1 MLNCFFPNLVNVQ
14 ELFKKAKDEPMAVLA
29 EDHYRLLKAQAII
42 EEKLH
47 KTDVVGLTLHDTLED
62 LINSD
67 EMKYADKLRQDFKLS
82 DRRYAWL
89 KLKTWSRHHKW
100 DEIKKYG
107 KQKKL
112 PVPMIQVVKLVKEH
126 GGQEEAIK
134 FISEDYLNHED
145 RFNLLSDFGMYAEAA
160 SAAFASKNIEALKS
174 LEELCIGKD
183 DILKTISNYKGKLI
197 GAAASS
203 SWRN

>member
-1 MLNCFFPNLVNVQ
+1 MRTCFISSYSTLSLYFTENQDVHP
-14 ELFKKAKDEPMAVLA
+14 KK
-29 EDHYRLLKAQAII
+29 
-42 EEKLH
+42 
-47 KTDVVGLTLHDTLED
+47 
-62 LINSD
+62 
-67 EMKYADKLRQDFKLS
+67 
-82 DRRYAWL
+82 
-89 KLKTWSRHHKW
+89 
-100 DEIKKYG
+100 
-107 KQKKL
+107 
-112 PVPMIQVVKLVKEH
+112 H

-174 LEELCIGKD
+174 LEEHCIGKD
-183 DILKTISNYKGKLI
+183 DILKTISNYKSKLI

>member
-1 MLNCFFPNLVNVQ
+1 MFFLNLVNVQ
-14 ELFKKAKDEPMAVLA
+14 ELFKKAKDEPMAALA

-47 KTDVVGLTLHDTLED
+47 KTDVVGQTLHDTLVD
-62 LINSD
+62 LIRDD

-89 KLKTWSRHHKW
+89 KLKTWARHHKW

-174 LEELCIGKD
+174 LEEHCIGKD
-183 DILKTISNYKGKLI
+183 DILKTISNYKGKLL